1 MLKLLYISLFP
12 FLSLL
17 SNWET
22 NFDVA
27 KEKTVK
33 ENKIMLIHFYK
44 KDKKASAKNFQ
55 AALFE
60 NDTFVNYANKHL
72 ILLQMGLSSKPN
84 HLTEQQFLYN
94 SIILERYNN
103 KCIYPYTVILESSGK
118 QLAAWEHSSQ
128 LTSSKLVTDI
138 QAYIEANKQ

>member
-1 MLKLLYISLFP
+1 MLKLLFISLFP

-27 KEKTVK
+27 KEKAVK

-44 KDKKASAKNFQ
+44 NDKKASTKNFQ
-55 AALFE
+55 SALFE

-72 ILLQMGLSSKPN
+72 ILLQN
-84 HLTEQQFLYN
+84 H
-94 SIILERYNN
+94 
-103 KCIYPYTVILESSGK
+103 
-118 QLAAWEHSSQ
+118 
-128 LTSSKLVTDI
+128 
-138 QAYIEANKQ
+138 